1 MYMKGR
7 VLLLGGNGMVGRN
20 ILSIANGSRWDFL
33 SPKSKDLNLVDFEST
48 LSFITKAKPDFIINA
63 AGFVGGIKANINN
76 PVNFLVNN
84 IDIGRNLVIAARQA
98 SVKKL
103 INLGASCMY
112 PRNISY
118 PLEEDMLLR
127 GKLEPTNEGYALA
140 KIMTAKLCQYVNSE
154 NSQFHYKTMIPC
166 NIYGCFDKFDPERSH
181 LVPAIIKKL
190 HLAIVN
196 NEEQVEI
203 WGDGLARREFM
214 YAGDFA
220 EAIFYSLNN
229 FDDMPQLLNIGVG
242 EDHSINEYYEIISG
256 VLGYEGNF
264 IHDLDKP
271 TGMQK
276 KLVSIKKQT
285 SWGWKPKT
293 ELKEGIEKTYDYFL
307 KEIEQ

>member
-1 MYMKGR
+1 
-7 VLLLGGNGMVGRN
+7 
-20 ILSIANGSRWDFL
+20 
-33 SPKSKDLNLVDFEST
+33 
-48 LSFITKAKPDFIINA
+48 
-63 AGFVGGIKANINN
+63 
-76 PVNFLVNN
+76 
-84 IDIGRNLVIAARQA
+84 
-98 SVKKL
+98 
-103 INLGASCMY
+103 
-112 PRNISY
+112 
-118 PLEEDMLLR
+118 
-127 GKLEPTNEGYALA
+127 
-140 KIMTAKLCQYVNSE
+140 
-154 NSQFHYKTMIPC
+154 
-166 NIYGCFDKFDPERSH
+166 

-293 ELKEGIEKTYDYFL
+293 ELKEGIKKTYDYFL